1 MNPTI
6 RRVEGSAEARAVD
19 VIVLA
24 FSADPIARWIYPNPD
39 QYLSR
44 FPAFVRGF
52 GGRAFEHGTAYA
64 TAEMEGAALWLPP
77 GVHSDDQALES
88 LIQKTVVEPTRSELF
103 AVLEQ
108 MDGYHPKEDHW
119 YLPLIGVDPARQ
131 GGGFGAA
138 LMRHALAPC
147 DRDSILAY
155 LESSNPANITL
166 YERHGFELLGEIRVG
181 GSPPV
186 FPMLRRPR

>member
-39 QYLSR
+39 QYLNR

-131 GGGFGAA
+131 GSGFGAA
-138 LMRHALAPC
+138 LMSHALAPC
-147 DRDSILAY
+147 DRGSILAY

>member
-39 QYLSR
+39 QYLNR

-64 TAEMEGAALWLPP
+64 TAEIEGAALWLPP
-77 GVHSDDQALES
+77 GVHLDAQALGS
-88 LIQKTVVEPTRSELF
+88 LFQQTVDEPTRSELF

-138 LMRHALAPC
+138 LMSHALAPC
-147 DRDSILAY
+147 DRGSTLAY

>member
-6 RRVEGSAEARAVD
+6 RRVEADAEARAVNA
-19 VIVLA
+19 IVLA
-24 FSADPIARWIYPNPD
+24 FSADPVARWIYPNPQ
-39 QYLSR
+39 QYLSH

-64 TAEMEGAALWLPP
+64 TAEIEGAALWLPP
-77 GVHSDDQALES
+77 GVHSDDQALTS
-88 LIQKTVVEPTRSELF
+88 LIQQTVDEPTQGELL
-103 AVLEQ
+103 AVFEQ

-138 LMRHALAPC
+138 LMGHALVPC
-147 DRDSILAY
+147 DRDATVAY
-155 LESSNPANITL
+155 LESSNRANISL
-166 YERHGFELLGEIRVG
+166 YERHGFELLGEIQLG
-181 GSPPV
+181 SSPPL
-186 FPMLRRPR
+186 FPMLRQPR

>member
-64 TAEMEGAALWLPP
+64 TAEMEGVALWLPP
-77 GVHSDDQALES
+77 GVDSDDQALES

-131 GGGFGAA
+131 GSGFGAA
-138 LMRHALAPC
+138 LMSHALAPC
-147 DRDSILAY
+147 DRSSILAY

-186 FPMLRRPR
+186 FPMLRQPR